1 MKPVEHHAAF
11 LRTLFQSSPD
21 LDSGL
26 RQILDRCRQLA
37 PDAAWHELDAVD
49 FEADA
54 AAFQRWLADCA
65 PEQTGD
71 IAAYYLGISDDGA
84 EVHFDGTPTFD
95 ASDDTCDWAC
105 DYVYRGEEEWTSS
118 QALFA
123 FASISEQAEEE
134 VPVLLY
140 LLCLG
145 YLGLLVQAY
154 APGILGK
161 PTAVG
166 FDDGDA
172 FVVVGG

>member
-1 MKPVEHHAAF
+1 MDH
-11 LRTLFQSSPD
+11 
-21 LDSGL
+21 
-26 RQILDRCRQLA
+26 CRSLS

-49 FEADA
+49 FEGDA
-54 AAFQRWLADCA
+54 AAFRRWLSACA
-65 PEQTGD
+65 PERTED

-95 ASDDTCDWAC
+95 ASDEACDWAC
-105 DYVYRGEEEWTSS
+105 DYIHRGEEEWTSS

-145 YLGLLVQAY
+145 YVGLLVQTY

-161 PTAVG
+161 PAAVG

-172 FVVVGG
+172 FVVFRG